1 MKMNGMTS
9 ETTQSAI
16 LDDKMCELMLGLLDS
31 DYPVKKI
38 KENKRFKRGVMV
50 ENKKCYLPK
59 DNIILF
65 SELYNVLKLFYNASN
80 DEIKYVIEKYY
91 NLTL

>member
-59 DNIILF
+59 DNVILF
-65 SELYNVLKLFYNASN
+65 SELYVRLSKYLYLFNILILGIFYFPC
-80 DEIKYVIEKYY
+80 
-91 NLTL
+91 

>member
-1 MKMNGMTS
+1 MTS

-16 LDDKMCELMLGLLDS
+16 LDDKICELMLGFLDS
-31 DYPVKKI
+31 SYPVKKI

-59 DNIILF
+59 DTIVLF
-65 SELYNVLKLFYNASN
+65 SELYDILKLFYNASN
-80 DEIKYVIEKYY
+80 NEIKYVIDKYY
-91 NLTL
+91 NLGL